1 MSSENLNINV
11 NPLEEK
17 SDKIEFTVDKM
28 GLSNPA
34 QTIPTDVDYFI
45 RKQKGELDSKFTW
58 SEALSKSFEIDN
70 LFVSGINNFGK
81 EDGYDISSL
90 SIDGGMSNNRKFC
103 QMISDILGLEILVPE
118 NVESTATG
126 AAIVSSIRD
135 VKEDLKDLSSPSYT
149 KYLPKGNSCEA
160 DFKEWQKFVQTLDQ
174 QYK

>member
-34 QTIPTDVDYFI
+34 KTIPTDVDYFI

-58 SEALSKSFEIDN
+58 KEALTKSFEIDN

-81 EDGYDISSL
+81 EDGYAIDFDFVPTKKMVDRIDQYPNYMRDAFYDAKSEEHFFDIEKQVQERLETEAEISKL
-90 SIDGGMSNNRKFC
+90 GWKGFGAR
-103 QMISDILGLEILVPE
+103 MI
-118 NVESTATG
+118 
-126 AAIVSSIRD
+126 
-135 VKEDLKDLSSPSYT
+135 
-149 KYLPKGNSCEA
+149 
-160 DFKEWQKFVQTLDQ
+160 
-174 QYK
+174 

>member
-1 MSSENLNINV
+1 MPQWNPNIKASFYGITAENDKNDLV
-11 NPLEEK
+11 TAAFK
-17 SDKIEFTVDKM
+17 SIVFQLKDIM
-28 GLSNPA
+28 IIL
-34 QTIPTDVDYFI
+34 
-45 RKQKGELDSKFTW
+45 
-58 SEALSKSFEIDN
+58 
-70 LFVSGINNFGK
+70 K

-135 VKEDLKDLSSPSYT
+135 VKENLKDLSLPNYT